1 MSNRSFHTA
10 RGSFSNSNNSNSNSN
25 SNNNLNE
32 ENVANLQAFPNVS
45 AEELVAIQKA
55 EDNMMHLHSVVG
67 RLSSVLDGLYEHA
80 MALGEQRKQNK
91 SKELRN
97 EYNRVVDQYNE
108 IRATWLHYKELLNA
122 AIATFQ
128 PTQMLGG
135 RRRKLSSRSRRFVA
149 HSARRRK

>member
-25 SNNNLNE
+25 SNSNLNE

-45 AEELVAIQKA
+45 AEELVVIQKA
-55 EDNMMHLHSVVG
+55 EDNMMHLHNVVG

-80 MALGEQRKQNK
+80 MALAEQRKQNK
-91 SKELRN
+91 SKELRD

-108 IRATWLHYKELLNA
+108 MRATWLHYKELLNA
-122 AIATFQ
+122 AIAKFQ
-128 PTQMLGG
+128 PTQKLGG
-135 RRRKLSSRSRRFVA
+135 GQKKLKKTVRRRRSSRRR
-149 HSARRRK
+149 